1 MQIQTGWAPVFAT
14 MLLFVLALMSISA
27 WQREIKS
34 FLVREAQQHN
44 VLPRDFNR
52 RVSVNSSRMH
62 PQVADSGAAAFM
74 TVASLHSAFK
84 ARQTEESSPKDEIAQ
99 SADVTAGQVEIQA
112 RQAKDSESMVPEF
125 PQPEFEPVSN
135 QDSQLELGHS
145 WPIERQTFEDDS
157 ASETERAELIQ
168 NEAPPIVVSDSN
180 QYEADSDGKTTDPTG
195 QHWVEPEQL
204 LEQLRSLTFHPI
216 TASWAE
222 VTIDILHGLTGNNG
236 LADPQSKISFQQ
248 LRQQLE
254 IANGLI
260 AKIFSDSATTPGSEL
275 ALVATHL
282 KRAQYSI
289 QRRLGI
295 WEAVHQLASNQSL
308 RIPQVSDQRVSQ
320 FLTASSRKLNIDEID
335 RGWAQYLELDA
346 AAESFNAISPN
357 AFEQKKS
364 ARKVL
369 ARLYSPALSQNQ
381 KKHLSRAI
389 DNELVEVLRSK
400 AVQPVDLVQ
409 FLDRVERFES
419 DSNGV
424 SKYYL
429 NDDYQNLLWS
439 GDVAYEQLAQH
450 LQAHYRNANVRITVS
465 EKLLNNLVPQVPD
478 SFEPFRDRIFGARV
492 YGENQISN
500 QIRIRLIPDPTQI
513 SIRLETSGQVR
524 SQTLAER
531 SGFTIENE
539 GNSRFKVMKRLVFGR
554 HGIFAYRPETESEMN
569 QQVVGMRSKLDGIPL
584 IGWMARR
591 IARNK
596 IEQQTPM
603 TEQYARQKLERTAE
617 GRFEQEVE
625 DNLNQLRFYVT
636 NNLLQPLIAMD
647 LEPEPV
653 ETSTTA
659 QKIVMRYRLA
669 GRDQMAANT
678 PRPQALQSSLMSIQV
693 HETAI
698 NNLISRIELAGK
710 TFDPIQ
716 LQQHLRDVLGGNVFA
731 NADNIERDVEFEFAP
746 FDPVRV
752 ELDNNQI
759 GLAVNLKSFRIGKG
773 KTWKNLQIKTK
784 YDPTVRGVQFALT
797 QDESGIELKGK
808 RLNAADYIA
817 VRTIFSSLF
826 ESHIEFAALPQSLQE
841 KLGSTSLAVSQL
853 VITNGWIGVSVDNL
867 TPSEPVNMTRSEPR
881 RARVGGLR
889 SNLDSSPRR

>member
-27 WQREIKS
+27 WQRDISS
-34 FLVREAQQHN
+34 FSVRDVQQHI
-44 VLPRDFNR
+44 VFPRESTRN
-52 RVSVNSSRMH
+52 VSVNSSGKQSNG
-62 PQVADSGAAAFM
+62 PDSSATAFII
-74 TVASLHSAFK
+74 TVASSHSAFT
-84 ARQTEESSPKDEIAQ
+84 ARQTEEFGPLIAEAVDDATVQ
-99 SADVTAGQVEIQA
+99 AEIQA
-112 RQAKDSESMVPEF
+112 KTGEASESIVPEVA
-125 PQPEFEPVSN
+125 QPELEPFSDQDSKLEPVY
-135 QDSQLELGHS
+135 GY
-145 WPIERQTFEDDS
+145 PIERQSSGGDS
-157 ASETERAELIQ
+157 ASETKPPELNQ
-168 NEAPPIVVSDSN
+168 NEMPPIVVSDSN
-180 QYEADSDGKTTDPTG
+180 QYEAETNKKTTGLSD

-204 LEQLRSLTFHPI
+204 LEQLRSLTIHPI

-222 VTIDILHGLTGNNG
+222 TTVDILLGISGNNG
-236 LADPQSKISFQQ
+236 LADPQTQISFQQ
-248 LRQQLE
+248 LHKQLE

-260 AKIFSDSATTPGSEL
+260 AKIFRDPATTPGSEL

-282 KRAQYSI
+282 KRTQYSI

-295 WEAVHQLASNQSL
+295 WEAVHLLASNQSL
-308 RIPQVSDQRVSQ
+308 RIQQVSDQRVSQ

-335 RGWAQYLELDA
+335 RGWAQYLELDV

-381 KKHLSRAI
+381 KKHLARTI
-389 DNELVEVLRSK
+389 DNGLVEALRSK
-400 AVQPVDLVQ
+400 AVEPVDLVQ

-424 SKYYL
+424 SQYYL

-439 GDVAYEQLAQH
+439 GEVAYEQLAQH
-450 LQAHYRNANVRITVS
+450 LQSHYRNANVRVTVS
-465 EKLLNNLVPQVPD
+465 EKLLNNLVPEVPD

-591 IARNK
+591 IAHKK

-625 DNLNQLRFYVT
+625 DNLNQLRYYVT

-653 ETSTTA
+653 EISTTA
-659 QKIVMRYRLA
+659 QKILMSLPI
-669 GRDQMAANT
+669 GRCDQMAANT

-698 NNLISRIELAGK
+698 NNLIGRIELAGK

-716 LQQHLRDVLGGNVFA
+716 LQQHLRDVLGGDVFA
-731 NADNIERDVEFEFAP
+731 NADKIERDVEFEFAP

-752 ELDNNQI
+752 DLDDNQI
-759 GLAVNLKSFRIGKG
+759 GLSVNLKSFRIGKG

-784 YDPTVRGVQFALT
+784 YDPTVRGLKFALS

-817 VRTIFSSLF
+817 IRTIFSSLF

-853 VITNGWIGVSVDNL
+853 VVTNGWIGVSVDDL
-867 TPSEPVNMTRSEPR
+867 TQTEPVNMTRSEPR
-881 RARVGGLR
+881 RTRVGGLR
-889 SNLDSSPRR
+889 SNLGSSPRR